1 MEWNGLARRGCPD
14 FKSST
19 ARRPTGY
26 PVLSVKVL
34 IACHCSLIPLCKK
47 SEKPLSCGSQTRTY
61 IYLIW
66 FILRLRLRFRL
77 RLRLCVD
84 FPQTFRWT
92 VTRTVLWTNQ
102 MSQAE
107 SLGITG
113 FLQNRAFPPFSCPE
127 IRQTG
132 SLRVICGIVPV
143 QSGATR
149 ELHRT
154 RLLFIGGVSVGLSYG
169 CSAGQHRTGP

>member
-1 MEWNGLARRGCPD
+1 MEWNRLARRGCPD

-26 PVLSVKVL
+26 PVLSVEVL
-34 IACHCSLIPLCKK
+34 IARHCLFIPLCKNQK
-47 SEKPLSCGSQTRTY
+47 KLCRAGRRHAH

-102 MSQAE
+102 TSRAE

-113 FLQNRAFPPFSCPE
+113 FLQNWAFLPFSRPE
-127 IRQTG
+127 IRQAG
-132 SLRVICGIVPV
+132 SLWVICRIAPCNLV
-143 QSGATR
+143 QHTNCTG
-149 ELHRT
+149 LVCF
-154 RLLFIGGVSVGLSYG
+154 LL
-169 CSAGQHRTGP
+169 